1 MNSVVNINGEIQT
14 PENAK
19 ISVFDRGF
27 LYGDSIYEV
36 TLTYNK
42 VPFLLDDHYD
52 RLWQSAEKMNM
63 PMIFSREELSAE
75 IQKVIDELNEDR
87 IYIRLIITRGEGA
100 MGLDPNLSSKHNLI
114 VIGKKLPENPSWW
127 YTKGV
132 DVIVATDIIRNHKK
146 ATDPSIKS
154 GNYLNNV
161 LAINEAKKRG
171 AFDAVMLNHKGNI
184 TEGTT
189 FNIWMVKDK
198 KIMTPPLAAGLLE
211 GITRKTL
218 LRLLKESEQNGLEQ
232 DFNHKDFLAADEIFL
247 TGSVKGIVPITKVDG
262 LVIGNGAPGK
272 ITLGLMKLYQQFID
286 QETAL

>member
-1 MNSVVNINGEIQT
+1 MKSVVNINGEIQS

-63 PMIFSREELSAE
+63 PMIFSREKLTSE

-87 IYIRLIITRGEGA
+87 IYIRLILTRGEGEI
-100 MGLDPNLSSKHNLI
+100 GLDPNLSLKHNLI
-114 VIGKKLPENPSWW
+114 IIGKKLPENPSWW

-132 DVIVATDIIRNHKK
+132 DVIVASDVIRNHKK

-171 AFDAVMLNHKGNI
+171 AFDAIMLNHKGNI

-189 FNIWMVKDK
+189 FNIWMIKNK
-198 KIMTPPLAAGLLE
+198 KITTPPLEAGLLS
-211 GITRKTL
+211 GITRKA
-218 LRLLKESEQNGLEQ
+218 LLKILKENQLDGIEQ
-232 DFNHKDFLAADEIFL
+232 DFDHQEFLDADEIFL
-247 TGSVKGIVPITKVDG
+247 TSSIKGIVPITKVDDQN
-262 LVIGNGAPGK
+262 IGNGAPGK
-272 ITLGLMKLYQQFID
+272 ITLELMGLYRQFIE
-286 QETAL
+286 QETRL